1 MRGDGSEAVIK
12 NPEMVACRSVAL
24 YSEVLLSEKQDREKV
39 LDYVNQVTEVYH
51 IEDEFTPMERAYLD
65 NPKPEQHD
73 CIQFLW

>member
-12 NPEMVACRSVAL
+12 NPEMVARRSVAL

-39 LDYVNQVTEVYH
+39 LDYVNQVTEVYQ
-51 IEDEFTPMERAYLD
+51 IEDEFTPMARAYLD
-65 NPKPEQHD
+65 HPKPEQHD